1 MATTSSFFSLLD
13 HNNLDVR
20 SSFPSFS
27 SRRSYDFSPQILQT
41 WIFSFLCTRTV
52 LEREIRWYH
61 QSSSSSLWRSWE
73 REEEVPLSKSQGCF
87 IPLWSL
93 LWVMRHSNSSSLF
106 SFFLSSSFFLLLLF
120 VFSPLTS
127 ISLSLLLLTWSFH
140 LFFSWI
146 CRETYRSWRIHTL
159 SLFLLSW
166 LSCLPCFIP
175 VSFRWRRVLHSIVC
189 LLLIDSSTRE
199 WH

>member
-93 LWVMRHSNSSSLF
+93 LWVMRHSNSSSLL
-106 SFFLSSSFFLLLLF
+106 SFFLPSFFFLSLS
-120 VFSPLTS
+120 SPLWL
-127 ISLSLLLLTWSFH
+127 LSLCLCCSWLDPFICSLVEFAGKLIVLDGYTLFHFSFC
-140 LFFSWI
+140 LDFRVS
-146 CRETYRSWRIHTL
+146 L
-159 SLFLLSW
+159 VLFLFPFVEDVCYTPLSA
-166 LSCLPCFIP
+166 
-175 VSFRWRRVLHSIVC
+175 SF
-189 LLLIDSSTRE
+189 
-199 WH
+199 